1 MVRGYIYTHYAEMSR
16 ENRKNIHK
24 YAENTFD
31 IHNVCNRYG
40 TVYISNLKIVPI
52 TQKTN
57 INFIPIL
64 LD

>member
-16 ENRKNIHK
+16 ENRKLIHK

-40 TVYISNLKIVPI
+40 TVLYFKLEKYANYAENELK
-52 TQKTN
+52 
-57 INFIPIL
+57 FYS
-64 LD
+64 DFA